1 VSVDP
6 PAAGGSAAGPAGA
19 AGAAATATTVH
30 PRDRLLGAMADAV
43 REAGLP
49 GATVAE
55 VVRRARTSRRTF
67 YEHFEDR
74 EACFLA
80 LFDAYSER
88 LLETVAHAAA
98 GDDPWEQRV
107 DRAMAAYLAALAL
120 DAELTRS
127 LLRETPALGPEG
139 ARRVQAMGERWAQ
152 VLARL
157 VEEASGEPDGPRP
170 LSTEAAIVITGGFRD
185 LALVTLEHGR
195 DPLELR
201 QIGTDLIARI
211 TAR

>member
-1 VSVDP
+1 VS
-6 PAAGGSAAGPAGA
+6 
-19 AGAAATATTVH
+19 H
-30 PRDRLLGAMADAV
+30 RDRLLEAMADAV

-74 EACFLA
+74 ETCFLA
-80 LFDAYSER
+80 VFDAYSER
-88 LLETVAHAAA
+88 LLETVAQAAA
-98 GDDPWEQRV
+98 GDAPWEERV
-107 DRAMAAYLAALAL
+107 DRAMAAYLAGLAL
-120 DAELTRS
+120 DPELTRS

-139 ARRVQAMGERWAQ
+139 ARRAQAMGERWAQ
-152 VLARL
+152 VLSRL
-157 VEEASGEPDGPRP
+157 VADASDNEDGPRP

-185 LALVTLEHGR
+185 LALVTLEQGR
-195 DPLELR
+195 DPRELR
-201 QIGTDLIARI
+201 QIGTDLIRRI

>member
-1 VSVDP
+1 MSEPTVAV
-6 PAAGGSAAGPAGA
+6 GGGA
-19 AGAAATATTVH
+19 ATTATGGA
-30 PRDRLLGAMADAV
+30 RGRLLVAMGDAV
-43 REAGLP
+43 RDAGLP
-49 GATVAE
+49 RATVAE

-74 EACFLA
+74 ETCFLA
-80 LFDAYSER
+80 LFDAYSEQ

-98 GDDPWEQRV
+98 GDDPWEERV

-120 DAELTRS
+120 DPELTRS
-127 LLRETPALGPEG
+127 LLRETPALGAQG
-139 ARRVQAMGERWAQ
+139 ARRMQAMSDRWAQ
-152 VLARL
+152 VLSRL
-157 VEEASGEPDGPRP
+157 VQEASGDEHGPRP

-185 LALVTLEHGR
+185 LALVTLEQGR

-201 QIGTDLIARI
+201 PIGTDLIRRI